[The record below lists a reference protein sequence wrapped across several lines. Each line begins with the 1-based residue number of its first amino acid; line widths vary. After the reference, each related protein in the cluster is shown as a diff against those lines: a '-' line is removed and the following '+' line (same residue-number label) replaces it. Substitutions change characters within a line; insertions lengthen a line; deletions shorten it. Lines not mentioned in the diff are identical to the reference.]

1 MSSPEDRSENNSH
14 GGGVPIEGGAGMRA
28 RLLVKNGTALVKS
41 LRSEVES
48 RVRGAAK
55 RLPAAITSPVQ
66 LLIRTSREFADDDC
80 ATHAAAIAFHTLFGL
95 FPLLLGTSVILS
107 FFPAGREAYAD
118 ALQNL
123 GELFPEAEGIVE
135 DNVRGSVDLRGV
147 FGIVALGTLLW
158 SGSRIFQ
165 ALRLALDDAWDVTV
179 RRQAVRGK
187 AMDIAAVLLISPLIL
202 LSVASTAFVE
212 TVRYIVTDLGETVP
226 FLEFLSAESYLAGCT
241 PPHSPL
247 ATSALLF
254 EIAYV
259 LLPNL
264 RVRWTHA
271 LPGALLAAVLFE
283 AGKLGFAW
291 YVSNLASFSL
301 VYGSLSTVIVLM
313 VWIYI
318 SAMILLIG
326 AEFSSE
332 FSRRWLGAPNPEAP
346 ESPGS

>member
-226 FLEFLSAESYLAGCT
+226 FLEFLGAESVWLPAFHLA
-241 PPHSPL
+241 PL
-247 ATSALLF
+247 VTSALLF
-254 EIAYV
+254 ELAYV
-259 LLPNL
+259 MLPNL

-271 LPGALLAAVLFE
+271 LPGALLAAILFE

-291 YVSNLASFSL
+291 YVANLASFSL

>member
-1 MSSPEDRSENNSH
+1 
-14 GGGVPIEGGAGMRA
+14 MRA
-28 RLLVKNGTALVKS
+28 RLLVKNRTALVKS

-95 FPLLLGTSVILS
+95 FPLLLGTGVILS
-107 FFPAGREAYAD
+107 FFSAGREAYAD

-123 GELFPEAEGIVE
+123 SELFPEVE
-135 DNVRGSVDLRGV
+135 YLVEQNVRGSVDLRGV

-165 ALRLALDDAWDVTV
+165 ALRLALNAAWDVTS
-179 RRQAVRGK
+179 RRQALK
-187 AMDIAAVLLISPLIL
+187 AKAVDFAAVLAYRSADAAVRRVYSLDRSRPLCRRNSRRHR
-202 LSVASTAFVE
+202 SVS
-212 TVRYIVTDLGETVP
+212 GVP
-226 FLEFLSAESYLAGCT
+226 ERGGYLAGCT
-241 PPHSPL
+241 PPHSPGHKR
-247 ATSALLF
+247 ASFRDCPTSCFPICASAGLTPCL
-254 EIAYV
+254 V
-259 LLPNL
+259 LCS
-264 RVRWTHA
+264 RRSSSRW
-271 LPGALLAAVLFE
+271 E
-283 AGKLGFAW
+283 SWGFAW

-318 SAMILLIG
+318 SAIILLIG

-332 FSRRWLGAPNPEAP
+332 FSRRRLGARNPDTVA
-346 ESPGS
+346 GAAG

>member
-1 MSSPEDRSENNSH
+1 MSSPEDQPEND
-14 GGGVPIEGGAGMRA
+14 GKEPGAPADGFTGTRR
-28 RLLVKNGTALVKS
+28 RLPVKYVITTVES
-41 LRSEVES
+41 WRSEVES
-48 RVRGAAK
+48 RLEKIAD
-55 RLPAAITSPVQ
+55 RLPPVITGPAQ
-66 LLIRTSREFADDDC
+66 LLIRTWREFVDDNC

-95 FPLLLGTSVILS
+95 FPLLLGTGVILS
-107 FFPAGREAYAD
+107 FFSAGREAYAD

-123 GELFPEAEGIVE
+123 GELFPEAEDLVE
-135 DNVRGSVDLRGV
+135 QNVRGSVDLRGE
-147 FGIVALGTLLW
+147 FGVVALGTLLW

-165 ALRLALDDAWDVTV
+165 ALRLALNAAWDVTG
-179 RRQAVRGK
+179 RRQALRGK
-187 AMDIAAVLLISPLIL
+187 AIDVGAVLLIGPLML
-202 LSVASTAFVE
+202 LSVASTAFIE
-212 TVRYIVTDLGETVP
+212 TVRYVVTNLGETVS
-226 FLEFLSAESYLAGCT
+226 FLEFLGAEAIWLPVLYLV
-241 PPHSPL
+241 PL
-247 ATSALLF
+247 ATSVLLF

-318 SAMILLIG
+318 SAIILLIG
-326 AEFSSE
+326 AEFNSE
-332 FSRRWLGAPNPEAP
+332 CSRQWLGARNPEAGANAA
-346 ESPGS
+346 S

>member
-28 RLLVKNGTALVKS
+28 RLLVKNRTALVKS

-95 FPLLLGTSVILS
+95 FPLLLGTGVILS
-107 FFPAGREAYAD
+107 FFSAGREAYAD

-123 GELFPEAEGIVE
+123 SELFPEVE
-135 DNVRGSVDLRGV
+135 YLVEQNVRGSVDLRGV

-165 ALRLALDDAWDVTV
+165 ALRLALNAAWDVTS
-179 RRQAVRGK
+179 RRQALK
-187 AMDIAAVLLISPLIL
+187 AKAVDFAAVLLIGPLML
-202 LSVASTAFVE
+202 LSVGSTALIE
-212 TVRYIVTDLGETVP
+212 AVRYVVAILGDTVP
-226 FLEFLSAESYLAGCT
+226 FLEFLSAEAIWLAALRLI
-241 PPHSPL
+241 PL

-283 AGKLGFAW
+283 VGKLGFAW